1 MDIEIWVRKT
11 RPRMAGVNEPQR
23 PWLAGLSV
31 DGTSYYLIDPQESR
45 RDALLELGGGLES
58 VIKKIESTYLHE
70 VARCVKSKEGG

>member
-1 MDIEIWVRKT
+1 MI
-11 RPRMAGVNEPQR
+11 NE
-23 PWLAGLSV
+23 
-31 DGTSYYLIDPQESR
+31 IDPQESR